1 MTEKETQSQI
11 EYTQL
16 NEFWSFVDHIKQI
29 APEYDYV
36 CARERRCFN
45 LVARFLPKVDMISSR
60 ALMLKYDEIAEY
72 YRENGK
78 FPRILILDDLM
89 IHGRS
94 VAKLLQQ
101 LEDMLAIR
109 LLEMGVLKRSDN
121 YRYTV
126 YRNLADSVM
135 ILVYARNAGVIFLEE
150 GYLERLSAVKE
161 LYAGEMRDLSLQ
173 LSRKMRQWDIANTSY
188 VYSVRSEV
196 IIECLRKQNN
206 GQIGSSGWVRK
217 TWSYSGEEMILY
229 VRLHG
234 RNAVNRVDTIRFFP
248 GRCNRDN
255 PQSESLPLLTS
266 FTFFGDLQESVLH
279 RLFEKVSGILQNVG
293 LNRLADILKGNQNEQ
308 INCVLL
314 QTQIQLISFILS
326 VAMLREFCQNVIP
339 YNRLNDIVMRGDI
352 WKISRNFGR
361 RDEIRSELL
370 QIRGNALINELK
382 EAILCVIDE
391 EAEELIQLDS
401 MKALAESRNDTI
413 MSSAM
418 IAAVNDDVR
427 RAIYHVGMQSER
439 SAYEQ
444 SSRPSRFM
452 PEEYQEHC
460 GSDGL
465 ISLKELARK
474 KRFSEDSGS
483 IFSYL
488 SAFIAMMDS
497 CAVGVRTKSIC
508 GKNGE
513 TKVCTLAKVGEMAS
527 FYLPEKL
534 AMFVPV
540 FAVLERNTFGT
551 PDARKRNLRYYL
563 KELIRGYFSQDN
575 SKLMNLVGDQ
585 NQADLVRA
593 IAVDALE
600 LKQKG
605 GILVPSD
612 KLLKEIDMFYD
623 GGHSFYDW
631 NFENLSVKRKI
642 VDDRYRDAYRGILE
656 LSKHLICKIE
666 AMNSFILPPED

>member
-1 MTEKETQSQI
+1 MFLAENNNELQI
-11 EYTQL
+11 EYTQM
-16 NEFWSFVDHIKQI
+16 NDFGSFISQIRLI

-36 CARERRCFN
+36 CAKERRCFN
-45 LVARFLPKVDMISSR
+45 LVARFLPKVDMISSH

-126 YRNLADSVM
+126 YRNLADSVT
-135 ILVYARNAGVIFLEE
+135 IFVYARNAGVVFLEE
-150 GYLERLSAVKE
+150 GYQERLYAVKE

-196 IIECLRKQNN
+196 ITECLREQND
-206 GQIGSSGWVRK
+206 GRVGSSEWVRK
-217 TWSYSGEEMILY
+217 TWSYGGEEMILY

-234 RNAVNRVDTIRFFP
+234 RNTVNRVDTIRFFP
-248 GRCNRDN
+248 ERYNRDN

-279 RLFEKVSGILQNVG
+279 RLFERVSGILQNAG
-293 LNRLADILKGNQNEQ
+293 LNRLADILKGNQHEQ
-308 INCVLL
+308 INCVLM

-326 VAMLREFCQNVIP
+326 VAVLREFCQDVIP
-339 YNRLNDIVMRGDI
+339 DNRLNDIVMRGDI

-370 QIRGNALINELK
+370 QIRGKALRNELK

-391 EAEELIQLDS
+391 EAEELIQVDP
-401 MKALAESRNDTI
+401 MKALAQAGSRNDMMAT
-413 MSSAM
+413 
-418 IAAVNDDVR
+418 VNDDVR

-439 SAYEQ
+439 TAYEQ
-444 SSRPSRFM
+444 SARPHRFL

-460 GSDGL
+460 GRDGVITL
-465 ISLKELARK
+465 RELAQK
-474 KRFSEDSGS
+474 KQFAEECGS
-483 IFSYL
+483 VFSYL
-488 SAFIAMMDS
+488 AAFIAMMDN
-497 CAVGVRTKSIC
+497 CAVSVRTKAIHER
-508 GKNGE
+508 NGE
-513 TKVCTLAKVGEMAS
+513 NRVCTLAKAGEMAS
-527 FYLPEKL
+527 FYLPEKV
-534 AMFVPV
+534 AMFAPV
-540 FAVLERNTFGT
+540 FAALERNTFGSQ
-551 PDARKRNLRYYL
+551 DARKRNMRHYL
-563 KELIRGYFSQDN
+563 KELVNGYFGRDC
-575 SKLMNLVGDQ
+575 SKLMDILGDKTQ
-585 NQADLVRA
+585 VDLVKA
-593 IAVDALE
+593 EAVDALD
-600 LKQKG
+600 LQQDG
-605 GILVPSD
+605 GLLVPSD
-612 KLLKEIDMFYD
+612 YILREFNMFYE
-623 GGHSFYDW
+623 GGHSFCDW
-631 NFENLSVKRKI
+631 DFRNLNVKRKL
-642 VDDRYRDAYRGILE
+642 VDDKYKNAYHGIAKLRRQ
-656 LSKHLICKIE
+656 LIREIE
-666 AMNSFILPPED
+666 EMNSFILPPED

>member
-1 MTEKETQSQI
+1 MVFLAENNKELQI
-11 EYTQL
+11 EYTQV
-16 NEFWSFVDHIKQI
+16 NDFGSFISQI
-29 APEYDYV
+29 RLAAPEYDYV
-36 CARERRCFN
+36 CAKERRCFN
-45 LVARFLPKVDMISSR
+45 LVARFLPKVDMISSH

-126 YRNLADSVM
+126 YRNLADSVT
-135 ILVYARNAGVIFLEE
+135 IFVYARNAGVVFLEE
-150 GYLERLSAVKE
+150 GYQERLYAVKE

-196 IIECLRKQNN
+196 ITECLREQDD
-206 GQIGSSGWVRK
+206 GQIGSSEWVRK
-217 TWSYSGEEMILY
+217 KWSYGGEEMILY

-234 RNAVNRVDTIRFFP
+234 RNTVNRVDTIRYFP
-248 GRCNRDN
+248 ERYNRDN

-279 RLFEKVSGILQNVG
+279 RLFERVSGILQNAG
-293 LNRLADILKGNQNEQ
+293 LNRLADILKGNQHEQ

-314 QTQIQLISFILS
+314 QTQVQLISFILS
-326 VAMLREFCQNVIP
+326 VAVLREFCQDVIP
-339 YNRLNDIVMRGDI
+339 DNRLNDIVMRGDI

-370 QIRGNALINELK
+370 QIRGKALRNELK

-391 EAEELIQLDS
+391 EAEELIQVDP
-401 MKALAESRNDTI
+401 MEALAQAGSSDDM
-413 MSSAM
+413 MS
-418 IAAVNDDVR
+418 AVNDDVR

-439 SAYEQ
+439 TAYEQ
-444 SSRPSRFM
+444 SARPRRFM

-497 CAVGVRTKSIC
+497 CAVGVRTKAIC

-563 KELIRGYFSQDN
+563 KELVRGYFGQDN
-575 SKLMNLVGDQ
+575 SILMNLVGDQ
-585 NQADLVRA
+585 NQAVRVRDAA
-593 IAVDALE
+593 IDALE
-600 LKQKG
+600 LKQEG
-605 GILVPSD
+605 GILVLSD

-631 NFENLSVKRKI
+631 NFGNLSVKRKI
-642 VDDRYRDAYRGILE
+642 VDDRYRDAYQGILK
-656 LSKHLICKIE
+656 LSKHLICEIE